1 VTRERIDSGRVRNL
15 FDKEK
20 REAPHGK
27 AEAKEET
34 MKNTKMYDPSK
45 MFMLPQ
51 EAKGE
56 RSTVQLSCGLGK
68 NVIGLALLNLE
79 HAELGDD
86 RVVLGNDDFTI
97 TVTAQKSGAIGK
109 VFYDLFE
116 NADE

>member
-1 VTRERIDSGRVRNL
+1 MTRERIDSRHVQDL
-15 FDKEK
+15 FD
-20 REAPHGK
+20 REESKAPRGK
-27 AEAKEET
+27 VEAKEET

-68 NVIGLALLNLE
+68 NVVGLALQNLE

-97 TVTAQKSGAIGK
+97 TVTANKSGAIGK